1 MSRSLSRY
9 ALRAYSRPPTRTSL
23 ALRAFRHTMT
33 VPTHVAIIMDG
44 NGRWAAQRGWPR
56 IKGHKAGVQ
65 TVERILEAA
74 SEAGIRHLSLYAF
87 STENWKRP
95 AQEVAA
101 LMALLRMYLRMF
113 VHQLARKGIRFHHLG
128 ATEGMPVGILA
139 DMRTLEEATAQNTGM
154 TFHLAVNYGS
164 RLELAQAA
172 RRCVEDGLRPEAIDE
187 NALSA
192 RLWTAGVPDVD
203 LLIRTSGEHR
213 ISNFLLWQ
221 SAYAELYLTDLLWPD
236 FGPAELQAALEDY
249 AQRERR
255 FGGI

>member
-1 MSRSLSRY
+1 MS
-9 ALRAYSRPPTRTSL
+9 
-23 ALRAFRHTMT
+23 
-33 VPTHVAIIMDG
+33 VPAHVAIIMDG

-65 TVERILEAA
+65 AVERILEAA
-74 SEAGIRHLSLYAF
+74 SYAGIQHLSLYAF

-95 AQEVAA
+95 PQEVAA

-113 VHQLARKGIRFHHLG
+113 VHRLTRKGIRFHHLG
-128 ATEGMPVGILA
+128 AAEGMPKGIMA
-139 DMRTLEEATAQNTGM
+139 DMRTLETATLGNAGM

-172 RRCVEDGLRPEAIDE
+172 RRCVEDGLRPDQVDE
-187 NALSA
+187 TALA
-192 RLWTAGVPDVD
+192 QRLYTAGVPDVD
-203 LLIRTSGEHR
+203 FLIRTSGEHR

-221 SAYAELYLTDLLWPD
+221 SAYAELYMTDLLWPD
-236 FGPAELQAALEDY
+236 FGPDQLREALDDF
-249 AQRERR
+249 ALRERR

>member
-1 MSRSLSRY
+1 
-9 ALRAYSRPPTRTSL
+9 
-23 ALRAFRHTMT
+23 MT

-65 TVERILEAA
+65 AVERILEAA
-74 SEAGIRHLSLYAF
+74 SDAGIRHLSLYAF

-95 AQEVAA
+95 ALEVGA

-113 VHQLARKGIRFHHLG
+113 VTKLSRKGIRFHHLG
-128 ATEGMPVGILA
+128 SLLGMPPGIQRDIRA
-139 DMRTLEEATAQNTGM
+139 LEAATAGNGGM

-164 RLELAQAA
+164 RLELVEAV
-172 RRCVEDGLRPEAIDE
+172 RRCLADGLHPDQVDEA
-187 NALSA
+187 ALNA

-221 SAYAELYLTDLLWPD
+221 SAYAELYMTDCLWPD
-236 FGPAELQAALEDY
+236 FGPDQLKEAMEDY

-255 FGGI
+255 FGGLA

>member
-1 MSRSLSRY
+1 
-9 ALRAYSRPPTRTSL
+9 
-23 ALRAFRHTMT
+23 MT

-65 TVERILEAA
+65 AVERILEAA
-74 SEAGIRHLSLYAF
+74 SDAGIQHLSLYAF

-95 AQEVAA
+95 ALEVGA

-113 VHQLARKGIRFHHLG
+113 VTQLAKKGIRFHHLG
-128 ATEGMPVGILA
+128 SPEGMPPGIHA
-139 DMRTLEEATAQNTGM
+139 DMLTLESATAQNTGM

-172 RRCVEDGLRPEAIDE
+172 RRCLEDGLRPDQVDEA
-187 NALSA
+187 ALQD
-192 RLWTAGVPDVD
+192 RLWTKGVPDVD

-221 SAYAELYLTDLLWPD
+221 SAYAELYMTDLLWPD
-236 FGPAELQAALEDY
+236 FGPAELKDALEDY

>member
-1 MSRSLSRY
+1 MSI
-9 ALRAYSRPPTRTSL
+9 
-23 ALRAFRHTMT
+23 
-33 VPTHVAIIMDG
+33 PTHVAVIMDG

-65 TVERILEAA
+65 AVERILEAA
-74 SEAGIRHLSLYAF
+74 SDAGIQHLSLYAF

-95 AQEVAA
+95 AQEVGA

-113 VHQLARKGIRFHHLG
+113 VHQLTKKGIRFHHLG
-128 ATEGMPVGILA
+128 ALDGMPAGILA
-139 DMRTLEEATAQNTGM
+139 DMRALEAATARNTGM

-172 RRCVEDGLRPEAIDE
+172 RRCVEDGLSPDQVDEA
-187 NALSA
+187 ALGA

-221 SAYAELYLTDLLWPD
+221 SAYAELHMTDLLWPD
-236 FGPAELQAALEDY
+236 FGPAELREALEDY

>member
-1 MSRSLSRY
+1 
-9 ALRAYSRPPTRTSL
+9 
-23 ALRAFRHTMT
+23 MT

-74 SEAGIRHLSLYAF
+74 SDEGIRHLSLYAF

-95 AQEVAA
+95 AQEVTA
-101 LMALLRMYLRMF
+101 LMALLRMYLRLF
-113 VHQLARKGIRFHHLG
+113 VHQLAKKGIRFRHLG
-128 ATEGMPVGILA
+128 ASEGMPAGILT
-139 DMRTLEEATAQNTGM
+139 DMKTLEAATAQNTGM

-164 RLELAQAA
+164 RLELAHAA
-172 RRCVEDGLRPEAIDE
+172 RRCVEDGLLPDE
-187 NALSA
+187 VDESALAA

-221 SAYAELYLTDLLWPD
+221 SAYAELYLTDILWPD
-236 FGPAELQAALEDY
+236 FGPSELKTALDDY

>member
-1 MSRSLSRY
+1 
-9 ALRAYSRPPTRTSL
+9 
-23 ALRAFRHTMT
+23 MT

-74 SEAGIRHLSLYAF
+74 SDAGIRHLSLYAF

-95 AQEVAA
+95 ALEVGA

-113 VHQLARKGIRFHHLG
+113 VSQLSRKGIRFHHLG
-128 ATEGMPVGILA
+128 SLEGMPAGIQA
-139 DMRTLEEATAQNTGM
+139 DIRHLEQVTADNPGM

-164 RLELAQAA
+164 RLELVQAA
-172 RRCVEDGLRPEAIDE
+172 RRCLAEGLAPEALDE
-187 NALSA
+187 AALEA
-192 RLWTAGVPDVD
+192 RLWTAGIPDVD

-221 SAYAELYLTDLLWPD
+221 SAYAELYMTDLLWPD
-236 FGPAELQAALEDY
+236 FGPQALTAALEDY

-255 FGGI
+255 FGGL

>member
-1 MSRSLSRY
+1 
-9 ALRAYSRPPTRTSL
+9 
-23 ALRAFRHTMT
+23 MT
-33 VPTHVAIIMDG
+33 TPSHVAIIMDG
-44 NGRWAAQRGWPR
+44 NGRWAAQRGWAR

-65 TVERILEAA
+65 TVEHILEAA
-74 SEAGIRHLSLYAF
+74 SDAGVRHLSLYAF

-95 AQEVAA
+95 ALEVGA
-101 LMALLRMYLRMF
+101 LMALLRMYLRIF
-113 VHQLARKGIRFHHLG
+113 LPQLTRKGIRFRHLG
-128 ATEGMPVGILA
+128 SLEGMPEGIRQDIRA
-139 DMRTLEEATAQNTGM
+139 LEDATAANSGM

-172 RRCVEDGLRPEAIDE
+172 RRCVEDGLRPDQVDEA
-187 NALSA
+187 ALEA

-213 ISNFLLWQ
+213 ISNFMLWQ
-221 SAYAELYLTDLLWPD
+221 SAYAELYMTDHLWPD
-236 FGPAELQAALEDY
+236 FGPAQLQEALEDF

>member
-1 MSRSLSRY
+1 
-9 ALRAYSRPPTRTSL
+9 
-23 ALRAFRHTMT
+23 MT

-44 NGRWAAQRGWPR
+44 NGRWAAHRGWPR

-74 SEAGIRHLSLYAF
+74 SDAGIQHLSLYAF

-95 AQEVAA
+95 ALEVGA

-113 VHQLARKGIRFHHLG
+113 VHQLAKKGIRFHHLG
-128 ATEGMPVGILA
+128 ATEGMPAGILA
-139 DMRTLEEATAQNTGM
+139 DMRTLEEATAPNTGM

-172 RRCVEDGLRPEAIDE
+172 RRCLEDGLHPGDINED
-187 NALSA
+187 ALSA

>member
-1 MSRSLSRY
+1 
-9 ALRAYSRPPTRTSL
+9 
-23 ALRAFRHTMT
+23 MT
-33 VPTHVAIIMDG
+33 IPTHVAIIMDG

-65 TVERILEAA
+65 AVERILEAA
-74 SEAGIRHLSLYAF
+74 SDAGVRHLSLYAF

-95 AQEVAA
+95 PQEVGA

-113 VHQLARKGIRFHHLG
+113 LNQLAKKGIRFRHLG
-128 ATEGMPVGILA
+128 ARQGMPAGILA
-139 DMRTLEEATAQNTGM
+139 DMEALEEATAGNTGM

-172 RRCVEDGLRPEAIDE
+172 QRCLADGLRPEQVDE
-187 NALSA
+187 AALGA

-221 SAYAELYLTDLLWPD
+221 SAYAELYMTDLLWPD
-236 FGPAELQAALEDY
+236 FGPAELREALDDY

>member
-1 MSRSLSRY
+1 
-9 ALRAYSRPPTRTSL
+9 
-23 ALRAFRHTMT
+23 MT

-65 TVERILEAA
+65 AVERILEAA

-95 AQEVAA
+95 PQEVAA

-128 ATEGMPVGILA
+128 AAEGMPAGIQK
-139 DMRTLEEATAQNTGM
+139 DMRALEEATAANTGM

-172 RRCVEDGLRPEAIDE
+172 RRCVEDGLRPEAVNE
-187 NALSA
+187 KALSA

>member
-1 MSRSLSRY
+1 MSI
-9 ALRAYSRPPTRTSL
+9 
-23 ALRAFRHTMT
+23 
-33 VPTHVAIIMDG
+33 PTHVAIIMDG
-44 NGRWAAQRGWPR
+44 NGRWAAQRGKAR

-65 TVERILEAA
+65 AVERILEAA
-74 SEAGIRHLSLYAF
+74 SDAGIQHLSLYAF

-95 AQEVAA
+95 ALEVGA

-113 VHQLARKGIRFHHLG
+113 VHQLTRKQIRFHHLG
-128 ATEGMPVGILA
+128 SLEGMPAGI
-139 DMRTLEEATAQNTGM
+139 RTDIRALEAATAKNTGM

-164 RLELAQAA
+164 RLELSQAA
-172 RRCVEDGLRPEAIDE
+172 RRCIEDGLRADQVDEA
-187 NALSA
+187 ALEA
-192 RLWTAGVPDVD
+192 RLWTTGVPDVD

-221 SAYAELYLTDLLWPD
+221 SAYAELYMTDLLWPD

>member
-1 MSRSLSRY
+1 
-9 ALRAYSRPPTRTSL
+9 
-23 ALRAFRHTMT
+23 MT

-65 TVERILEAA
+65 AVERILEAA
-74 SEAGIRHLSLYAF
+74 ADAGIQHLSLYAF

-95 AQEVAA
+95 ALEVGA

-113 VHQLARKGIRFHHLG
+113 VHQLSKKGIRFHHLG
-128 ATEGMPVGILA
+128 ALDGMPAGIQA
-139 DMRTLEEATAQNTGM
+139 DVKALEAATAQNPGM

-164 RLELAQAA
+164 RLELSQAA
-172 RRCVEDGLRPEAIDE
+172 RRCLEDGLRPDQVDEA
-187 NALSA
+187 ALAA

-236 FGPAELQAALEDY
+236 FGPAELKEALEDY